1 MATSTTVSIAVN
13 IWMKN
18 IWVTQPPKL
27 ISLKLNQNMPNILG
41 MVDVDRPRSMQA
53 NIAKK

>member
-1 MATSTTVSIAVN
+1 
-13 IWMKN
+13 MKN
-18 IWVTQPPKL
+18 IWVTQPWKL
-27 ISLKLNQNMPNILG
+27 ISFKLNQNMPNILG